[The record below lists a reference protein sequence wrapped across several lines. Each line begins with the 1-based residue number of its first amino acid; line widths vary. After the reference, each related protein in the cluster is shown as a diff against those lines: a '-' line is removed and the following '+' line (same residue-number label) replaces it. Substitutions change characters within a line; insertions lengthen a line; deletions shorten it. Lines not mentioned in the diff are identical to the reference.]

1 MKKFLIITGCIA
13 VIVAATSCQRTRRGT
28 GHAYMPDM
36 GYSVAFETYAPS
48 QERLDKYTAHY
59 NSKPVEGAIARGDAF
74 PYKLKNDSAG
84 LLQAASVTS
93 PLTALDENEMQ
104 EAGRLY
110 LVNCGICHGPKL
122 DGNGPLYKGGDGPFT
137 SKPADLAASKMTEGS
152 MFHVATYGKGQ
163 MGSYASQLNTKQ
175 RWMVISYIKSKQ
187 AGVSTGKTTGTAD
200 SLSATKAKPDSA
212 TVAPKKQ

>member
-13 VIVAATSCQRTRRGT
+13 VIVAATSCQRVRRGT

-48 QERLDKYTAHY
+48 QERLNNYEAHY
-59 NSKPVEGAIARGDAF
+59 NSKPVEGTIARGDAF
-74 PYKLKNDSAG
+74 PYKIKNDSAG
-84 LLQAASVTS
+84 LLQAVSVTN
-93 PLTALDENEMQ
+93 PLTALDEKDMQ

-110 LVNCGICHGPKL
+110 LVNCGICHGTKL
-122 DGNGPLYKGGDGPFT
+122 NGDGPLFKGGDGPFT
-137 SKPADLAASKMTEGS
+137 SKPADLTASKMTEGS
-152 MFHVATYGKGQ
+152 MFHVATFGKGM

-187 AGVSTGKTTGTAD
+187 GGANAGKTNGTPD
-200 SLSATKAKPDSA
+200 SLSVNKAKPDSA
-212 TVAPKKQ
+212 TVAPK